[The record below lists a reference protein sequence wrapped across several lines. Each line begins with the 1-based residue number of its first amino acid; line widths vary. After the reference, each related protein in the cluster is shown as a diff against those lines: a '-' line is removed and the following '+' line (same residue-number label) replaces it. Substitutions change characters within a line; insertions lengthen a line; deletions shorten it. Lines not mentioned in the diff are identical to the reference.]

1 MTNDRSTTA
10 SDQTTFFMLLPLHV
24 RYWLIGV
31 AGLLVLVTLYRAWSA
46 TSQLEQT
53 LYRAEHELAVAR
65 DSLAQA
71 QVQIDYMVREIG
83 NSQRAL
89 RIISEQVQRAHLQH
103 EAQREADGRYR
114 QALHRQ
120 WQAQREARQALLRVA
135 QQYAVE

>member
-1 MTNDRSTTA
+1 ML
-10 SDQTTFFMLLPLHV
+10 FFLHV
-24 RYWLIGV
+24 RYWLIGLV
-31 AGLLVLVTLYRAWSA
+31 GLLVFVTLYRAWSA

-53 LYRAEHELAVAR
+53 LHRAEQELVVAR

-89 RIISEQVQRAHLQH
+89 RIISEQVRRAHLQH
-103 EAQREADGRYR
+103 EAQRVVDYQHR
-114 QALHRQ
+114 QALHQQ
-120 WQAQREARQALLRVA
+120 WQAQREARRALQRVA